1 MTPREIIAQAWAITR
16 REKRLRRW
24 GIAAA
29 FLETLLDVK
38 LVSYQAYFLW
48 EYLQG
53 GQAGFW
59 DIEILLYQSVP
70 FWAFLTIIITFGL
83 MVLIEFFVPHMALG
97 AIIGLAA
104 KSFRGERVRGGFVLA
119 IYNFLPLFTV
129 REIFLFSSI
138 ATAATA
144 ISLVLRY
151 VPGDIKTPIVIGI
164 ALLWTISNIL
174 KFFASF
180 AEEAI
185 VVRRHGMFHAIGES
199 FKLIVS
205 NLGHVMFLL
214 LLLFVIS
221 IRIFINM
228 LTVLVIPGVTIGLG
242 YLLATVLSAALST
255 LIAVLVGIALIVLAG
270 YFFGYLHVFKE
281 TVWTITYIE
290 LSGRK
295 DVSVIME

>member
-1 MTPREIIAQAWAITR
+1 MTPREIIAEAWAITR
-16 REKRLRRW
+16 REKALRRW
-24 GIAAA
+24 GVSAA

-59 DIEILLYQSVP
+59 DIEILLFHSVP
-70 FWAFLTIIITFGL
+70 FWAFLTIVGL
-83 MVLIEFFVPHMALG
+83 LGFMIVIEFFVPHMALG

-104 KSFRGERVRGGFVLA
+104 KSFRGETVRGGFVLA
-119 IYNFLPLFTV
+119 IYNFLPIFTV
-129 REIFLFSSI
+129 REIFFLGSI
-138 ATAATA
+138 STVATA

-151 VPGDIKTPIVIGI
+151 VPGDMKTPIIIGLA
-164 ALLWTISNIL
+164 ALWIISNIL

-185 VVRRHGMFHAIGES
+185 VVRRRGMFVALGES
-199 FKLIVS
+199 FKLIIS

-221 IRIFINM
+221 IRILINM
-228 LTVLVIPGVTIGLG
+228 LTVLVIPGLTIGLG
-242 YLLATVLSAALST
+242 YLLATILSPVLST
-255 LIAVLVGIALIVLAG
+255 IIAVCVGIVLIVLAG

-281 TVWTITYIE
+281 TVWTITYLE
-290 LSGRK
+290 LSGKK
-295 DVSVIME
+295 DLSVIVE